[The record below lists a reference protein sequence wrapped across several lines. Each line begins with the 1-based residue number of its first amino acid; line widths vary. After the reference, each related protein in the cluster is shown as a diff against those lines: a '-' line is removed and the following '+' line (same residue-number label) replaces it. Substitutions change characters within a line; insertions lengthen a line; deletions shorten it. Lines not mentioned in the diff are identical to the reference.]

1 MEQPIRGGYDRGR
14 EALKWIAI
22 ATMTVDH
29 VGVVLYPEQ
38 TVLRFVGRLSFP
50 LIAYLL
56 VLGLE
61 STRSVRN
68 YLTRLL
74 IFALISQIPFTLA
87 RGVAPWEYLNIFVTL
102 SMGLLFVHL
111 FERNNYLFLLPLA
124 ASALLPMDFDGYG
137 LAVIG
142 CLYALRRNE
151 RIGAAIFIL
160 LNLFVLLDVPY
171 QSLALLALPLIILH
185 NEGRFPFNKV
195 DTKTNYPAWRKYFFY
210 VYYPLHLLLL
220 YILKIQFYS

>member
-1 MEQPIRGGYDRGR
+1 
-14 EALKWIAI
+14 
-22 ATMTVDH
+22 VDH

-111 FERNNYLFLLPLA
+111 YERNNYLFLVPLV
-124 ASALLPMDFDGYG
+124 ASALLPVDFDGYG
-137 LAVIG
+137 LAAIG
-142 CLYALRRNE
+142 CLYALRKNRS
-151 RIGAAIFIL
+151 IGVTLFIL
-160 LNLFVLLDVPY
+160 LNLFTLFDVPY
-171 QSLALLALPLIILH
+171 QSLALLALIPILLY
-185 NEGRFPFNKV
+185 EAGRPPFNKISE
-195 DTKTNYPAWRKYFFY
+195 KIGHPLLRKYFFY
-210 VYYPLHLLLL
+210 AYYPLHLTVLF
-220 YILKIQFYS
+220 ILKIEFMQ